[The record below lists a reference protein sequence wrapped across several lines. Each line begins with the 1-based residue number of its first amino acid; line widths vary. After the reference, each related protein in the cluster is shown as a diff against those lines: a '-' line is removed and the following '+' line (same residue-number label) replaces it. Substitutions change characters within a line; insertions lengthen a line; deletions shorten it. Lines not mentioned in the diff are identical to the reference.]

1 MCQGREGGVLS
12 VQEAGLGHRKGCTHV
27 GGLGGGR
34 GCSLNE
40 MPRPCDSQTRKAGVC
55 EAGGG
60 ARGPR
65 WAAVHP
71 CLVLC
76 DSPALRLLLE
86 GEPRGPPDTASE
98 RPPCRALPSGSGG
111 QGPGT
116 PALHHRPHVWPS
128 APRVTGHTRT
138 RPGAAL
144 RGSGEWPAPQAA
156 S

>member
-12 VQEAGLGHRKGCTHV
+12 VQEAGLGHRKGCAHV

-40 MPRPCDSQTRKAGVC
+40 MPQPCDCQTRKAGVC

-60 ARGPR
+60 ACGPR

-86 GEPRGPPDTASE
+86 GEPRGPPGTASE
-98 RPPCRALPSGSGG
+98 RPPQGSWEWGTGPRNARPASSAARVALS
-111 QGPGT
+111 
-116 PALHHRPHVWPS
+116 PACDRPHEDT
-128 APRVTGHTRT
+128 A
-138 RPGAAL
+138 GAAL